1 MNLIGKDEHVELMY
15 KEKDAE
21 IIKAFWILT
30 IIKIDLLIF
39 YGSSLR
45 IFYSIY
51 NNM

>member
-15 KEKDAE
+15 KENAE

-30 IIKIDLLIF
+30 IIKIDLLFF